1 MSKNY
6 ELELYKLITNPEK
19 EYHDISYVDE
29 FGWVSDT
36 EFCVWI
42 NSLWFNDFLKGLNDI
57 FGYSLFDE
65 GGIEARI
72 GSDYVCINLT
82 DAIGGYGV
90 DLERVFPKNEYRH

>member
-6 ELELYKLITNPEK
+6 ELELYKLIMNPDED
-19 EYHDISYVDE
+19 EHDISYVDE

-36 EFCVWI
+36 EFYVWI
-42 NSLWFNDFLKGLNDI
+42 NLIWFDEFVKRLKDI

-72 GSDYVCINLT
+72 WCDYVCIDLEYFV
-82 DAIGGYGV
+82 GEYGV
-90 DLERVFPKNEYRH
+90 DLEEVFPKSKYRH